1 MVNIFKEIKENKK
14 LKKEL
19 EKLNKIIENDS
30 NKSYKRIETESL
42 LRGRIDDLLDKQVLL
57 QKEIV
62 ELSEKNYE
70 LANKLTNDI
79 TGKIKEFINELEH
92 NIQVDKSTDELLISG
107 VACDYVIEK
116 LKDIIK

>member
-1 MVNIFKEIKENKK
+1 MFKVYEENKR

-30 NKSYKRIETESL
+30 NESYKRIEMESL
-42 LRGRIDDLLDKQVLL
+42 LRGRIEDLLDKQVLL

-70 LANKLTNDI
+70 LAKKLTNDT
-79 TGKIKEFINELEH
+79 TGKIKDFINELEQ
-92 NIQVDKSTDELLISG
+92 NIQVDRSVDTKLISG
-107 VACDYVIEK
+107 VTYDYVIEK

>member
-1 MVNIFKEIKENKK
+1 MFKVYEENKR

-30 NKSYKRIETESL
+30 NKSYKRIEMESI

-70 LANKLTNDI
+70 LAKKLTND
-79 TGKIKEFINELEH
+79 TLGKIKEFINELEH
-92 NIQVDKSTDELLISG
+92 NKQIDKDNDETLISG
-107 VACDYVIEK
+107 VSCDYVIER

>member
-1 MVNIFKEIKENKK
+1 MFKVYEQNKR

-42 LRGRIDDLLDKQVLL
+42 LRERIDDLLDKQVLL

-70 LANKLTNDI
+70 LAKKLTND
-79 TGKIKEFINELEH
+79 TPGKIKEFINELEH
-92 NIQVDKSTDELLISG
+92 NIQADKDNGETLISG
-107 VACDYVIEK
+107 VSCDYVIGR

>member
-1 MVNIFKEIKENKK
+1 MINVFKENKR

-19 EKLNKIIENDS
+19 EKLNEIIENDS

-42 LRGRIDDLLDKQVLL
+42 LRGRIDDLLDKQILL

-70 LANKLTNDI
+70 LAKKLNK
-79 TGKIKEFINELEH
+79 E
-92 NIQVDKSTDELLISG
+92 
-107 VACDYVIEK
+107 
-116 LKDIIK
+116 

>member
-1 MVNIFKEIKENKK
+1 MFKVYEENKR

-70 LANKLTNDI
+70 LAKKLTNDT

-92 NIQVDKSTDELLISG
+92 TVPEDKKTDEILVSG
-107 VACDYVIEK
+107 VAWNNVIER

>member
-1 MVNIFKEIKENKK
+1 MFKIYEENKR
-14 LKKEL
+14 LKKEI
-19 EKLNKIIENDS
+19 EKLNNIIENDS

-62 ELSEKNYE
+62 KLSEKNYE
-70 LANKLTNDI
+70 LAKKFTND
-79 TGKIKEFINELEH
+79 TTVKIKEFINELEH
-92 NIQVDKSTDELLISG
+92 NIEVDRSVDTKLISG